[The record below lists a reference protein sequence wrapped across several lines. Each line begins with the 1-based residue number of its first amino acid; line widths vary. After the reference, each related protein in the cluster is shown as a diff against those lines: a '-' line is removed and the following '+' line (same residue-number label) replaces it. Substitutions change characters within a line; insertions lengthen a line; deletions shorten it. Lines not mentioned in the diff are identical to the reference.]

1 MEYSESSAILLCL
14 PLPQSPLHVLL
25 EGVVDHRQLLAG
37 VVDRGQLLEGVV
49 DHKQLLAGVVDR
61 GQLLEGVV
69 EHEQLLAGVIHHGL
83 LLAGGVRHELL
94 LARLGMYT
102 NRQRLYAATCCL

>member
-1 MEYSESSAILLCL
+1 MHNILVYTGCATVRGGVIPAMEYSESSAILLCL
-14 PLPQSPLHVLL
+14 PLPQSPLHVLI
-25 EGVVDHRQLLAG
+25 EGVVDHR
-37 VVDRGQLLEGVV
+37 
-49 DHKQLLAGVVDR
+49 QLLAGVVDR